1 MLSPNSNI
9 LCIFWTFKKLFLGA
23 VRYTIELCVLQRW
36 PLFPAWGDDI
46 RSYLSLRCRGEDS
59 TSTEEMQLTPTW
71 PRADL
76 QNPDMQDTV
85 FSSSHLMHSSILHL
99 SFNANSPLTCGTSS
113 SWEEGTLSCDVSGT
127 SEAETWCGDLHESVC
142 RWICRMSQQ
151 QRYSGRW
158 SVSRPKLV
166 IWATYINMAMGFL
179 QHFIDCLDKE
189 ENVAIDIAGP
199 LCMQG

>member
-1 MLSPNSNI
+1 MRSGSLLQWEYSSNKI
-9 LCIFWTFKKLFLGA
+9 FNYIQITPACLYERHAIYTLQSLCATAW
-23 VRYTIELCVLQRW
+23 RQRSERMRVC
-36 PLFPAWGDDI
+36 DDI
-46 RSYLSLRCRGEDS
+46 RSYLSLRRRGEDS

-127 SEAETWCGDLHESVC
+127 SEAET
-142 RWICRMSQQ
+142 
-151 QRYSGRW
+151 
-158 SVSRPKLV
+158 
-166 IWATYINMAMGFL
+166 
-179 QHFIDCLDKE
+179 
-189 ENVAIDIAGP
+189 
-199 LCMQG
+199 